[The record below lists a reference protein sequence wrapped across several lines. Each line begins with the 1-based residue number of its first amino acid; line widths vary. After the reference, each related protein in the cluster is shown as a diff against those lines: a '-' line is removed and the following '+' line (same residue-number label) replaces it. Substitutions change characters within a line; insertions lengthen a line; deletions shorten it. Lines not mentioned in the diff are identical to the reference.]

1 MRDSARAVASTALIA
16 LSAALGACGGRVT
29 RQPSPHTAGA
39 ELLRQE
45 APPNVGRPIIG
56 GERSPRMKPG
66 ETPGRYTFYWTRA
79 EYTGLGRGRRGFFRG
94 YGGRSW
100 TTDYP
105 KADQQFLIVLKS
117 LVRLRAYDWENPV
130 SLADPNL
137 RRFPLVY
144 AVEVGHMDLTDEEVE
159 GLKSYLQAGG
169 FLVVDDFWG
178 SREWQIFEAN
188 IERVLPGRPIVE
200 LDPDSPLFSA
210 YYQID
215 SVVQVP
221 NINNAI
227 RGGPTYEQDG
237 YVPHVRGIFDDDGRL
252 MVVIN
257 WNTDMGDAWEWAE
270 DPRYPLKYSSY
281 ACEMGA
287 NLIVYAMSH

>member
-1 MRDSARAVASTALIA
+1 MRHPTRAVVSTAFIA
-16 LSAALGACGGRVT
+16 LAATVGACGGRVAQ
-29 RQPSPHTAGA
+29 RPSPKGLGA
-39 ELLRQE
+39 ELMAQE

-56 GERSPRMKPG
+56 GPRSARMKPG
-66 ETPGRYTFYWTRA
+66 DLPGRYNFYWTRA
-79 EYTGLGRGRRGFFRG
+79 EYTGLGRGGRFGG

-105 KADQQFLIVLKS
+105 KADQQLLIVLKS

-130 SLADPNL
+130 SLADPEL
-137 RRFPLVY
+137 RRFPFVY
-144 AVEVGHMDLTDEEVE
+144 AVEVGHMNLTDDEVE
-159 GLKSYLQAGG
+159 GLRSYLQAGG

-178 SREWQIFEAN
+178 SREWAIFEAN
-188 IERVLPGRPIVE
+188 IKRVLPDRAIVD
-200 LDPDSPLFSA
+200 LGPDSPIFSA

-215 SVVQVP
+215 QVVQVP

-237 YVPHVRGIFDDDGRL
+237 YVPHVRGIFDDEGRL